1 MSAEVPQAKA
11 PTALVID
18 DNVDACRISKM
29 ALESIGYEVTTFE
42 DSSEGLEF
50 LNWKTFDLMILD
62 LMMPKINGAMILRQ
76 VREMPLHRSMRVVLL
91 SANVSMASGELS
103 ELADYVLYKPIDAP
117 GFVKLA
123 QQLKAEKEQS
133 ESQVKLD
140 KLA

>member
-1 MSAEVPQAKA
+1 MSEAVPQART

-29 ALESIGYEVTTFE
+29 ALESIGYQVTTFE

-76 VREMPLHRSMRVVLL
+76 VREMPLHRSMQVIVL
-91 SANVSMASGELS
+91 SANVRMASAQVS
-103 ELADYVLYKPIDAP
+103 ELANYVLYKPIDAP
-117 GFVKLA
+117 SFVKLA
-123 QQLKAEKEQS
+123 QRLKEQT
-133 ESQVKLD
+133 EEVKIG
-140 KLA
+140 